1 MKTFSV
7 TKMDRRHTGS
17 SVFTHYIT
25 PIFQSTLADKLQF
38 LAWRKWCWETFGMG
52 MESTWAMELGSDNYE
67 ITRWAWMTEHKL
79 KRIYF
84 RSEKELNWFMLKWSS
99 E

>member
-1 MKTFSV
+1 
-7 TKMDRRHTGS
+7 
-17 SVFTHYIT
+17 
-25 PIFQSTLADKLQF
+25 
-38 LAWRKWCWETFGMG
+38 MG